1 MDSKIIEFISQ
12 YISLTEEESRIIEK
26 SKFIKEFNRDDI
38 LLKEGEYSNQCFF
51 VLKGC
56 VRAYYLLDGEEKNTE
71 FFVENDTIVPVSYR
85 TKRPSKYFLSCLED
99 SFISVATSEQSELLV
114 KNVPKLQN
122 LVAQLNENKL
132 IQKQIMYD
140 DFKNLTV
147 EERYLKL
154 VETRPNLVNRIPQ
167 YHLATFLGITPV
179 SLSRLKGRI
188 LRKYN

>member
-99 SFISVATSEQSELLV
+99 SFISVATSEQSKLLV

>member
-71 FFVENDTIVPVSYR
+71 FFVENDAIVPVSYR

-99 SFISVATSEQSELLV
+99 SFISVATSEQSKLLV